1 MIQYFWE
8 GLRPS
13 VQVEMEQRGWALDS
27 FEEIVEKTVDAKAK
41 AALRPRS
48 YARDTNQ
55 YCFRGSRPSAA
66 KTSAEGQP
74 MKDPRVEEP
83 KLKSQEQK
91 SLASQRSDSAETSEQ
106 ARKEKKKKEKR
117 ERRNR
122 ERRPQDTTPATG
134 VNTTNTSGGH
144 SSGGGGGGGR
154 SQKDPAQAICYNC
167 NKKGHFAR
175 KCPKLL
181 KPKN

>member
-1 MIQYFWE
+1 
-8 GLRPS
+8 
-13 VQVEMEQRGWALDS
+13 MEQRGRELDS
-27 FEEIVEKTVDAKAK
+27 FEEIVEKAVDAEAK

-48 YARDTNQ
+48 YARDTDQ
-55 YCFRGSRPSAA
+55 HCLRGSRPSAA
-66 KTSAEGQP
+66 KSSAQGQP

-83 KLKSQEQK
+83 KPKSQEQK
-91 SLASQRSDSAETSEQ
+91 ASAPQRSDSAETSEQ
-106 ARKEKKKKEKR
+106 ARKEKKKKEKQ
-117 ERRNR
+117 ERRNQ

-134 VNTTNTSGGH
+134 VNTTNTLGGH

-175 KCPKLL
+175 KCPEPP